1 MSESARRAGPLRLD
15 GIVQPPSFGGD
26 LGQALAEINAPAYIL
41 DHNGVIRWMN
51 ARAIELLGDHRGAH
65 YLAPVAPEGAPA
77 SRLAFAKK
85 RLGSAR
91 TTDYESVIR
100 LRSGEHVPVEI
111 HAVSIENGGR
121 FVGIFGIVAIDEER
135 AARRTVP
142 AALTPRQSE
151 VLRLLAHG
159 YSTAQM
165 AEFLTLSRETIR
177 NHIRALLRELN
188 VSSRIEALAEAR
200 RRGLLG

>member
-1 MSESARRAGPLRLD
+1 MDST
-15 GIVQPPSFGGD
+15 VQPPSFGGE
-26 LGQALAEINAPAYIL
+26 LGQALAEINAPVYIL
-41 DHNGVIRWMN
+41 DHDGVIRWMN

-65 YLAPVAPEGAPA
+65 YLAPIAPEGASA

-111 HAVSIENGGR
+111 HAVSIEGGGR
-121 FVGIFGIVAIDEER
+121 FVGIFGIIAIDEER
-135 AARRTVP
+135 AVRRTTP
-142 AALTPRQSE
+142 ATLTPRQSE
-151 VLRLLAHG
+151 VLRLLARG
-159 YSTAQM
+159 YSTTQM
-165 AEFLTLSRETIR
+165 AESLGLSRETIR
-177 NHIRALLRELN
+177 NHIRALLRGLN
-188 VSSRIEALAEAR
+188 VNSRIEALAEAR

>member
-1 MSESARRAGPLRLD
+1 MD

-26 LGQALAEINAPAYIL
+26 LGQALAQINAPAYVL
-41 DHNGVIRWMN
+41 DQSGVIRWMN

-65 YLAPVAPEGAPA
+65 YLTPVAPEARA
-77 SRLAFAKK
+77 ESQLAFAKK
-85 RLGSAR
+85 RLGSAQ
-91 TTDYESVIR
+91 TTDYESVLR
-100 LRSGEHVPVEI
+100 LRSGEQVPVEI

-135 AARRTVP
+135 AARP
-142 AALTPRQSE
+142 ALPAVLTPRQYE
-151 VLRLLAHG
+151 VLRLLHHG

-165 AEFLTLSRETIR
+165 AESLRLSTETIR
-177 NHIRALLRELN
+177 NHIRALLRTLH

-200 RRGLLG
+200 RRGLLD